1 MTSLPLPILDAD
13 NRAFW
18 TGGAHGH
25 LMISHCNACKHWLH
39 PPVPVC
45 RHCLSTDVTPQP
57 HAGTGTVFSYTVN
70 HQQWLPG
77 QDVPYVLIIVEL
89 DDEPGLRFTTRL
101 VGVDPDAD
109 VDWIGTRVRAVFEQ
123 VDDVWLP
130 LFTPVEAR

>member
-1 MTSLPLPILDAD
+1 
-13 NRAFW
+13 
-18 TGGAHGH
+18 
-25 LMISHCNACKHWLH
+25 
-39 PPVPVC
+39 
-45 RHCLSTDVTPQP
+45 
-57 HAGTGTVFSYTVN
+57 VFSYTVN